1 MDKNRIVK
9 NSKFWAATVTVAAC
23 VALSACSDV
32 ASSNRV
38 NTTAVLSEDID
49 SSEPGN
55 AGNARPES
63 VDSTKPEI
71 ANSVKSESA
80 DSSKPEIADSVRS
93 ESADSS
99 EPENTDSVKLE
110 STESTKLENTD
121 SAKLESAEPQNA
133 DNAKPESI
141 NNSELGSADNAKLES
156 ADSSEPGNTDNTES
170 ESADSAESE
179 KIEIP
184 DISTG
189 YPEYDAL
196 LSQVQ
201 KVLVD
206 PDCYLTEELEDRF
219 SFTFYF
225 LAFYQDYDSPGYIL
239 LDLDGNGTEELILGE
254 NGGGAWDGVIFDIY
268 TVVDGELNHVFAGG
282 ERNQCHLC
290 EDGTIAY
297 ECTNGASDSAHIY
310 YTYEAAELKMIE
322 AVHYYEDGI
331 YYSTEHSFTGYLIG
345 EIEPETYRKYE
356 WEEEDRE
363 EVEKIHEKYV
373 YGPIPFNRL
382 IVTSQEK

>member
-1 MDKNRIVK
+1 MDKKMIVR

-23 VALSACSDV
+23 VALSACSDA
-32 ASSNRV
+32 ASSNRE
-38 NTTAVLSEDID
+38 NTTVILSEDAD
-49 SSEPGN
+49 SSEPEN
-55 AGNARPES
+55 TDIVRP
-63 VDSTKPEI
+63 
-71 ANSVKSESA
+71 ESA
-80 DSSKPEIADSVRS
+80 DSSKPEIADSVKP

-99 EPENTDSVKLE
+99 EPENTDSAKPESTESSKLE
-110 STESTKLENTD
+110 STD
-121 SAKLESAEPQNA
+121 SAQP
-133 DNAKPESI
+133 
-141 NNSELGSADNAKLES
+141 
-156 ADSSEPGNTDNTES
+156 
-170 ESADSAESE
+170 E

-184 DISTG
+184 NISTG

-196 LSQVQ
+196 LAQVQ

>member
-1 MDKNRIVK
+1 MDKKMIVR

-23 VALSACSDV
+23 VALSACSDA
-32 ASSNRV
+32 ASSNRE
-38 NTTAVLSEDID
+38 NTTVILSEDAD
-49 SSEPGN
+49 SSEPVN
-55 AGNARPES
+55 TDIVRPES
-63 VDSTKPEI
+63 
-71 ANSVKSESA
+71 A
-80 DSSKPEIADSVRS
+80 DCSKPEIADSVKP

-99 EPENTDSVKLE
+99 EPENTDSAKPESTESSKLE
-110 STESTKLENTD
+110 STD
-121 SAKLESAEPQNA
+121 SAEP
-133 DNAKPESI
+133 
-141 NNSELGSADNAKLES
+141 
-156 ADSSEPGNTDNTES
+156 
-170 ESADSAESE
+170 E

-189 YPEYDAL
+189 YPEYDVL
-196 LSQVQ
+196 LAQVQ

-206 PDCYLTEELEDRF
+206 PDRYLTEELEDRF

-225 LAFYQDYDSPGYIL
+225 LAFYQDYDLPGYIL

>member
-23 VALSACSDV
+23 VALSACSDA
-32 ASSNRV
+32 ASSNRE
-38 NTTAVLSEDID
+38 NTTVILSEDAD
-49 SSEPGN
+49 SSEPEN
-55 AGNARPES
+55 TDIVRP
-63 VDSTKPEI
+63 
-71 ANSVKSESA
+71 ESA
-80 DSSKPEIADSVRS
+80 DSSKPEIADSVK
-93 ESADSS
+93 
-99 EPENTDSVKLE
+99 P
-110 STESTKLENTD
+110 ENTD
-121 SAKLESAEPQNA
+121 SAK
-133 DNAKPESI
+133 PESTE
-141 NNSELGSADNAKLES
+141 SSKLES
-156 ADSSEPGNTDNTES
+156 T
-170 ESADSAESE
+170 DSAQPD

-184 DISTG
+184 NISTG

-196 LSQVQ
+196 LAQVQ

>member
-1 MDKNRIVK
+1 MDKKMIVR

-23 VALSACSDV
+23 VALSACSDA
-32 ASSNRV
+32 ASSNRE
-38 NTTAVLSEDID
+38 NTTVILSEDAD
-49 SSEPGN
+49 SSE
-55 AGNARPES
+55 S
-63 VDSTKPEI
+63 VNTDI
-71 ANSVKSESA
+71 VRSESA
-80 DSSKPEIADSVRS
+80 DSSKPEIADSVK
-93 ESADSS
+93 
-99 EPENTDSVKLE
+99 PENTDSAKPE
-110 STESTKLENTD
+110 STESSKLESTD
-121 SAKLESAEPQNA
+121 SAKLESMDSSKPENA

-170 ESADSAESE
+170 ESADSAEPE

-196 LSQVQ
+196 LAQVQ

-297 ECTNGASDSAHIY
+297 ECTNGASESAHIY

>member
-1 MDKNRIVK
+1 MDKNRIVE

-23 VALSACSDV
+23 VALSACSDA
-32 ASSNRV
+32 ASSNRE
-38 NTTAVLSEDID
+38 NTTVILSEDAD
-49 SSEPGN
+49 SSESVN
-55 AGNARPES
+55 TDIVRPES
-63 VDSTKPEI
+63 ADSSKP
-71 ANSVKSESA
+71 ESA
-80 DSSKPEIADSVRS
+80 DSSKPEIADSVKP

-99 EPENTDSVKLE
+99 EPENTDSAKPESTESSKLE
-110 STESTKLENTD
+110 STD
-121 SAKLESAEPQNA
+121 SAQP
-133 DNAKPESI
+133 
-141 NNSELGSADNAKLES
+141 
-156 ADSSEPGNTDNTES
+156 
-170 ESADSAESE
+170 E

-184 DISTG
+184 NISTG